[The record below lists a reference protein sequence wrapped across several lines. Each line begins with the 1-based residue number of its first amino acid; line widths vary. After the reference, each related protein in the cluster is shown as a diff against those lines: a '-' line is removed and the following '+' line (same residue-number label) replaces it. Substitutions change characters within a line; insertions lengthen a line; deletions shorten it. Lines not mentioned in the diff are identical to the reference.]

1 MEANVTSFQSQ
12 LHAFRAALDFS
23 GNNAVD
29 IVITSAGLHANNIV
43 DWLDSVPVDASDSEI
58 QAHTNSV
65 IDTNLTGTFISTQ
78 LALHFFRQLPTARAA
93 VASKQIIFISSAA
106 GYGDMWQEA
115 DYGAAKFGVRGLW
128 RSIRTAGP
136 ILGDGRPPFR
146 TNLIAP
152 WFVRTQ
158 MTESVAD
165 FIISMGIPFADV
177 KEVVESVLRCITD
190 EEVRGRAVLAAPN
203 GKSFDLHDDLES
215 GDSTSQLLHHVKDG
229 TIPLDLLQNL
239 KG

>member
-1 MEANVTSFQSQ
+1 
-12 LHAFRAALDFS
+12 
-23 GNNAVD
+23 
-29 IVITSAGLHANNIV
+29 
-43 DWLDSVPVDASDSEI
+43 
-58 QAHTNSV
+58 
-65 IDTNLTGTFISTQ
+65 
-78 LALHFFRQLPTARAA
+78 
-93 VASKQIIFISSAA
+93 
-106 GYGDMWQEA
+106 
-115 DYGAAKFGVRGLW
+115 
-128 RSIRTAGP
+128 
-136 ILGDGRPPFR
+136 
-146 TNLIAP
+146 
-152 WFVRTQ
+152 